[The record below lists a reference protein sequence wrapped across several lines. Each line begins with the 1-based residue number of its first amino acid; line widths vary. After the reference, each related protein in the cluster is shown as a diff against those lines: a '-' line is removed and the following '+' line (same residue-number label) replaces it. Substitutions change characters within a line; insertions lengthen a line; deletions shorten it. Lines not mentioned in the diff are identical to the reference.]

1 MKRTVLEMLNSAS
14 QNDEFKDVDYVSDK
28 TDKGWKSLT
37 FKQVAEHSDCLA
49 ISLLKLGLQKN
60 DTVAIISEGRSSWIV
75 SEYAVLKAGGI
86 SVPLSVKLQPDE
98 LMYRIKHAET
108 KFVVISKNC
117 VSKTLSLAE
126 EMAHLGI
133 GIIYLDNDS
142 DTYESLKHINNR
154 VYLYDNLM
162 EDGRK
167 NREKYAEQLAKSIA
181 AVEENDVV
189 TISYTSGTTGNPKG
203 IMLTQLNYWANAHD
217 ALRYFK
223 LKFKSKMFVVLP
235 LDHSFA
241 HTVGFYVAT
250 LCGIHISFVDSRG
263 GAINQLKNIP
273 INIKETNPD
282 FMLSVP
288 ALTGNFMRKIQDG
301 INAKGGIAK
310 FLFNNGIKA
319 GEKFYGNGYNK
330 PNIFVRMWKYP
341 IYKLADAIVFKK
353 IRKIFG
359 NNFKFFVGGGA
370 QLDIKQ
376 QFFFNAL
383 GVPVYQGYGL
393 SEASP
398 IISVNTSYA
407 HKFGSSGGVLT
418 GIKAKIVDPD
428 GNELPAGQK
437 GILCIEG
444 LNVMKGYFKNP
455 EATAEV
461 INGTWLNTG
470 DMGYIDKDN
479 FLYVTGREKAL
490 LISSDG
496 EKYSPEAME
505 DAIVNSGDLIYQAVL
520 YNDHCKYTSALV
532 TLDAHRIKDY
542 AKRNN
547 ITDPQKMLEAVK
559 KSFFSFTTDGAYKNK
574 FPRQWIPSVFRI
586 IPEPFTEQNQ
596 MMNSTMKLV
605 RFKILQN
612 YADVLKS
619 MYTADGKTDCQ
630 ENIDAIKKLM

>member
-1 MKRTVLEMLNSAS
+1 MKRTVLEMLHSAANN
-14 QNDEFKDVDYVSDK
+14 NDFKDVEYVSEK
-28 TDKGWKSLT
+28 TDKGWESLT
-37 FKQVAEHSDCLA
+37 FSQVAEVSDYLA
-49 ISLLKLGLQKN
+49 ISLLNLGLQKN
-60 DTVAIISEGRSSWIV
+60 NTVAIISEGRTSWIV
-75 SEYAVLKAGGI
+75 AEYAILKAGGI

-117 VSKTLSLAE
+117 VSKTIALADE
-126 EMAHLGI
+126 IAHLGI
-133 GIIYLDNDS
+133 GVIYLDNDTETFETLKTS
-142 DTYESLKHINNR
+142 NKHI
-154 VYLYDNLM
+154 YLYEKLV
-162 EDGRK
+162 EDGK
-167 NREKYAEQLAKSIA
+167 KLQPKYAEALQRSIA
-181 AVEENDVV
+181 EVEENDVV

-223 LKFKSKMFVVLP
+223 LEFYSKMFVVLP

-273 INIKETNPD
+273 INIKETNPN

-301 INAKGGIAK
+301 INEKGGIAK
-310 FLFNNGIKA
+310 FLFNKGINAGIKY
-319 GEKFYGNGYNK
+319 YGNGYNK
-330 PNIFVRMWKYP
+330 PNFFLRLWKYP
-341 IYKLADAIVFKK
+341 IYKLADVVVFKK

-359 NNFKFFVGGGA
+359 NDFRFFVGGGA
-370 QLDIKQ
+370 ALDIKQ
-376 QFFFNAL
+376 QQFFNAL

-398 IISVNTSYA
+398 IISVNTTYA

-428 GNELPAGQK
+428 GNELPIGKK

-455 EATAEV
+455 DASAEV
-461 INGTWLNTG
+461 LKDGWLNTG
-470 DMGYIDKDN
+470 DMGYIDQDN

-496 EKYSPEAME
+496 EKYSPESME
-505 DAIVNSGDLIYQAVL
+505 DAIMNSGDLIYQVVL
-520 YNDHCKYTSALV
+520 YNDHCKFTTALV
-532 TLDAHRIKDY
+532 TLDAHRVKDY

-547 ITDPQKMLEAVK
+547 ITEPQKMLEAVK
-559 KSFFSFTTDGAYKNK
+559 KSFFAFSTDPAYKNK

-605 RFKILQN
+605 RFRILQN
-612 YADVLKS
+612 YSDVLKS
-619 MYTADGKTDCQ
+619 MYTVEGKTDCQ
-630 ENIDAIKKLM
+630 ENLDALQKLM

>member
-1 MKRTVLEMLNSAS
+1 MKRTVLEMLNSAA
-14 QNDEFKDVDYVSDK
+14 NNEFKDVEYVSEK
-28 TDKGWKSLT
+28 TDKGWQSLT
-37 FKQVAEHSDCLA
+37 FGQAAQISDYLA
-49 ISLLKLGLQKN
+49 ISLLNLGLQKN
-60 DTVAIISEGRSSWIV
+60 NTVAIISEGRTSWIV
-75 SEYAVLKAGGI
+75 SEYAILKAGGI

-108 KFVVISKNC
+108 KYVVISKNC
-117 VSKTLSLAE
+117 VSKTLVLADE
-126 EMAHLGI
+126 IAHLGI
-133 GIIYLDNDS
+133 GIIYLDNDAE
-142 DTYESLKHINNR
+142 TFETLKAHNLK
-154 VYLYDNLM
+154 VYYYNALV
-162 EDGRK
+162 EDG
-167 NREKYAEQLAKSIA
+167 EKKHEKCADQLAKSIA

-223 LKFKSKMFVVLP
+223 LKFYSKMFVVLP

-250 LCGIHISFVDSRG
+250 LCGIHLSFVDSRG

-310 FLFNNGIKA
+310 FLFNKGIKA

-330 PNIFVRMWKYP
+330 PNIFVRIWKYP

-359 NNFKFFVGGGA
+359 TNFKFFVGGGA
-370 QLDIKQ
+370 ALDIKQ
-376 QFFFNAL
+376 QTFFNAL

-398 IISVNTSYA
+398 IISVNTTYA

-418 GIKAKIVDPD
+418 GIKAKIVDPN
-428 GNELPAGQK
+428 GNELPVGKK

-455 EATAEV
+455 EATAET
-461 INGTWLNTG
+461 IQGTWLNTG

-496 EKYSPEAME
+496 EKYSPESME
-505 DAIVNSGDLIYQAVL
+505 DAIMNSGELIYQVVL
-520 YNDHCKYTSALV
+520 YNDHCKYTTALV
-532 TLDAHRIKDY
+532 TLDAHRVKDY

-547 ITDPQKMLEAVK
+547 ITDPAKMLEAVK

-586 IPEPFTEQNQ
+586 LPDPFTEQNQ

-612 YADVLKS
+612 YAEELKS
-619 MYTADGKTDCQ
+619 MYTTEGKTDCK
-630 ENIDAIKKLM
+630 ENLDALRKLM